1 MATIRASR
9 VYQQQMSHND
19 VLIKTVNTLSWAHY
33 SHFQRQ
39 NHTNVIQFE
48 CNQVRRDFLLDGGPL
63 LVHLQSKQTQCF
75 HTPTLYWRPAGRPL
89 RRRQLFRESSI
100 FRPFVWFCSSLPSVS
115 EAAVDYLP
123 TGNVGSWF
131 VYLQDDGDAVR
142 WIIQFRQR
150 CASKDEQLEI

>member
-9 VYQQQMSHND
+9 VYQQQMAHND

-33 SHFQRQ
+33 SHCQRQ

-75 HTPTLYWRPAGRPL
+75 HTPTLY
-89 RRRQLFRESSI
+89 
-100 FRPFVWFCSSLPSVS
+100 
-115 EAAVDYLP
+115 
-123 TGNVGSWF
+123 
-131 VYLQDDGDAVR
+131 
-142 WIIQFRQR
+142 
-150 CASKDEQLEI
+150 